1 MAAHPAVYN
10 VGDGGRRPDVEEGSR
25 GHVLLSH
32 GLTKNSPPKELHGMP
47 THQDYL
53 LKQNPKGMWQKR
65 WFILSNCQLSY
76 IYASSQSA
84 AH

>member
-1 MAAHPAVYN
+1 MRSPRGGDPRGGGTSGSN

-32 GLTKNSPPKELHGMP
+32 GLTKNSPPTKLHGMP

-65 WFILSNCQLSY
+65 
-76 IYASSQSA
+76 
-84 AH
+84 